1 MLDTLSPLNLLEQRL
16 AASETTPQEV
26 GAAVLACSNTNA
38 GRNVYLKQ
46 DASVVQERAELLAG
60 LTLRPDLYS
69 VPISIKDC
77 FDVRGL
83 VTTCGSAFY
92 AAQNAPATEDSW
104 VAARLRQA
112 GALIPGK
119 TNMHPLAY
127 GITGQNAEFGDC
139 LQPRDSNLLTGGSS
153 SGAAASVQEGS
164 ALAAIGTDTGGSIRV
179 PAALCGVA
187 GYRASIDLGT
197 RIGQEIWRGSVHLAP
212 SFDTLG
218 FLFRDLRDG
227 MRLATAIFGLE
238 PPVQRIV
245 NPRVA
250 VIGEEFL
257 GDCEPQVLEAYG
269 SQQDALRDSGA
280 SLHIMDTS
288 FWKQAFAIFAPIQA
302 YEAAR
307 IQRAKLDALG
317 VKDASFSMFEATIAE
332 RLVWG
337 ESLAEETILLLRR
350 RHADFQAAMDTLLTE
365 HDLLL
370 LPCAPTG
377 RLEAAADHSQTR
389 ANILRYTT
397 PISLS
402 GMPTV
407 TVPSPTGIGM
417 QVVAARG
424 QDAALLAYT
433 ARMGNS
439 MLA

>member
-1 MLDTLSPLNLLEQRL
+1 MLDTLSPLKLLGQRL
-16 AASETTPQEV
+16 AAGETTPQAV
-26 GAAVLACSNTNA
+26 AAAVLARSNTNA
-38 GRNVYLKQ
+38 GRNVYLNQNASMVQ
-46 DASVVQERAELLAG
+46 DQAELLAG
-60 LTLRPDLYS
+60 STVRPALYS

-92 AAQNAPATEDSW
+92 AAKNAPATEDSW

-197 RIGQEIWRGSVHLAP
+197 RLRQDIWRGGVHLAP

-227 MRLATAIFGLE
+227 IRLAAAIFGLE
-238 PPVQRIV
+238 PSLRPITKPRI
-245 NPRVA
+245 A
-250 VIGEEFL
+250 VVRSEFL

-269 SQQDALRDSGA
+269 LQQDALHDAGA
-280 SLHIMDTS
+280 SLHTIDTS
-288 FWKQAFAIFAPIQA
+288 FWEQAFKIFAPIQA

-307 IQRAKLDALG
+307 IQRAKLNSLG
-317 VKDASFSMFEATIAE
+317 VKDAGFSMFEASIAE

-337 ESLAEETILLLRR
+337 ESLTEEVILLLRQ
-350 RHADFQAAMDTLLTE
+350 RHADFRAAMDTLLIE

-377 RLEAAADHSQTR
+377 RLEAMADHSQTR

-407 TVPSPTGIGM
+407 TVPSPKGVGM

-424 QDAALLAYT
+424 QDSSLLAYAAT
-433 ARMGNS
+433 LVGS
-439 MLA
+439 GLD